1 MSETQAI
8 YWSTGCLRCC
18 CFFGRS
24 YRFCEG
30 TYSSMSFFLSQVKIT
45 KKHPQKTQK
54 KTHIKPER
62 LSKTQYTEN
71 AHTENAKIRI
81 TPAKPR
87 NDTCPHKKTA
97 TRQITVQSLGDLKLQ
112 PFARIPQT
120 RRAKRVNTLCRHH
133 HQTSLRK
140 AFTCLLRI
148 YPGPQLPHP
157 SLRRPPCCLS
167 SSSSLGPS
175 GDSLVFRTS
184 VSCYLEALLGERS
197 GR

>member
-1 MSETQAI
+1 MPF
-8 YWSTGCLRCC
+8 Y
-18 CFFGRS
+18 
-24 YRFCEG
+24 
-30 TYSSMSFFLSQVKIT
+30 LSQVKIT
-45 KKHPQKTQK
+45 KKHPQKTHK
-54 KTHIKPER
+54 KRTLKPER

-71 AHTENAKIRI
+71 THTENAKIHI

-87 NDTCPHKKTA
+87 NDTCLHKKTA
-97 TRQITVQSLGDLKLQ
+97 TRQITVLSLGDLKLQ
-112 PFARIPQT
+112 PIARIPQT
-120 RRAKRVNTLCRHH
+120 RRVKGANTICRHH

-140 AFTCLLRI
+140 AFTCLRRI

-157 SLRRPPCCLS
+157 SLRRPLCCLS

>member
-1 MSETQAI
+1 
-8 YWSTGCLRCC
+8 
-18 CFFGRS
+18 
-24 YRFCEG
+24 
-30 TYSSMSFFLSQVKIT
+30 MSFFLCQVKIT
-45 KKHPQKTQK
+45 KNTRTKQK

-87 NDTCPHKKTA
+87 NDTRLHKKTA
-97 TRQITVQSLGDLKLQ
+97 TRQTTVISLGDLRLQ
-112 PFARIPQT
+112 PIARIPQT
-120 RRAKRVNTLCRHH
+120 RRAKGANTPCRHH
-133 HQTSLRK
+133 HQTPLRK
-140 AFTCLLRI
+140 AFTCLRRI

-157 SLRRPPCCLS
+157 FLRRPLCCLS

-184 VSCYLEALLGERS
+184 VSCYLEALLGEGS